1 MAVKC
6 ILTGQTPSVLDGVT
20 ENVQT
25 QIDDKQPKITADG
38 ILKGDGNS
46 NISAA
51 VKGTDYDTE
60 IGIVH
65 YEDSFDSVE
74 AAYNKSKRLFCSEYP
89 KEGYFSTDSAKLY
102 ALLNRSQPYVTGGGV
117 EIKYTFTCL
126 DKTITL
132 TREKQ
137 NSTATPV
144 DTWEKGSQA
153 FNPRLHASTHKTG
166 GSDAIAPSDI
176 GAQTKI
182 TANGIL
188 KGDGNGNI
196 TAADS
201 IDLPI
206 RAESIIIPKGRMRG
220 DVDGD
225 GKITHDDVQLMIDAG
240 NDIISLTDI
249 QTWCADTNG
258 DGLFKAA
265 DKSILRQYINGLV
278 TPLTSAPTFAD
289 YYNNWTYVKVDDLTG
304 YWTTEISIADLT
316 TSNNVVVNICE
327 TFPMGQFYKAEVSTG
342 KVKIYA
348 TTPPITDIP
357 ATITISLGSG
367 KGSIPSYLDDSSVQP
382 EIFIA
387 TYGTTTS
394 AEIEAAYRAGKIVLC
409 KDDTMCYF
417 FCGNLN
423 TMLFTTA
430 LPDTGKKGAEGALY
444 WVSPK
449 ASASG
454 GWAKGWFKAHPNT
467 HASTHA
473 SGGSDPI
480 TPVDIGAQP
489 TISANG
495 ILKGDGSGNITAAS
509 ETEVELVSLP
519 NICNPNLLD
528 NWYFGN
534 PVDQRNGYVVPP
546 QTPYFTLSATE
557 WNQVGVTEGYYA
569 ITGTNSTGGAYT
581 ISIGGT
587 TYMVTTN
594 AAVRGYTGE
603 GYTIDRWK
611 LFVSGS
617 VAITDG
623 GLQFSSAVNFGQ
635 VLEGS
640 RVPNGIKATASVLT
654 DEGLASVTFS
664 PSGEAQ
670 QIFSAVVGG
679 TSLYFTCNWGGS
691 GNHLIM
697 LDGSGLVKAVK
708 LELGSQQTLAHQE
721 NGAWVLNEIPDYREQ
736 LRRCQ
741 RYYQRL
747 KASSGYMRFGI
758 SQPYTD
764 TAAGVFIPLQVEMR
778 TAPTMSSSGNFAL
791 FEGSALLGVNLQLD
805 TASPY
810 NVILNVTGTG
820 LPGTSAQ
827 FLANA
832 DTNAYIEFSADL

>member
-1 MAVKC
+1 MSVKC

-74 AAYNKSKRLFCSEYP
+74 AAYNKSKRLFCSENPADYV
-89 KEGYFSTDSAKLY
+89 GTDSDKLY
-102 ALLNRSQPYVTGGGV
+102 ALLNRSQPYISDGRV

-132 TREKQ
+132 TRTKR

-144 DTWEKGSQA
+144 DTWAKGSQA

-188 KGDGNGNI
+188 KGDGKGNI
-196 TAADS
+196 TAAD
-201 IDLPI
+201 LPI
-206 RAESIIIPKGRMRG
+206 RAETITIPKGRMRG

-225 GKITHDDVQLMIDAG
+225 GKITENDALQIRQH
-240 NDIISLTDI
+240 NKEEITLTGADL
-249 QTWCADTNG
+249 WCADING
-258 DGLFKAA
+258 DGNI
-265 DKSILRQYINGLV
+265 KSIDVTLIRQYLSGAP

-304 YWTTEISIADLT
+304 YWTTEISIAGLT

-327 TFPMGQFYKAEVSTG
+327 TFLMGQFYKAEVSTG

-357 ATITISLGSG
+357 AIVVISSGSG
-367 KGSIPSYLDDSSVQP
+367 KGSIPSYLNESSVQP
-382 EIFIA
+382 EVFIA
-387 TYGTTTS
+387 TYGETTL
-394 AEIEAAYRAGKIVLC
+394 AEIYAAYQAGKAVNAVAGNTIYALDYIASSQAFFTRVGNNV
-409 KDDTMCYF
+409 KDYIKC
-417 FCGNLN
+417 LS
-423 TMLFTTA
+423 
-430 LPDTGKKGAEGALY
+430 TG
-444 WVSPK
+444 WS
-449 ASASG
+449 SG
-454 GWAKGWFKAHPNT
+454 QDNMIPSNHS
-467 HASTHA
+467 STHA

-480 TPVDIGAQP
+480 TPADVGAQP

-534 PVDQRNGYVVPP
+534 PVNQRG
-546 QTPYFTLSATE
+546 QTEYPAS
-557 WNQVGVTEGYYA
+557 NGVTYTVDRWIQNSSGVKINDGYTT
-569 ITGTNSTGGAYT
+569 IGGA
-581 ISIGGT
+581 GGIFERIE
-587 TYMVTTN
+587 N
-594 AAVRGYTGE
+594 
-603 GYTIDRWK
+603 IDMLVGK
-611 LFVSGS
+611 LLTF
-617 VAITDG
+617 
-623 GLQFSSAVNFGQ
+623 
-635 VLEGS
+635 
-640 RVPNGIKATASVLT
+640 SVLT
-654 DEGLASVTFS
+654 TDGLYTGTVTFNK
-664 PSGEAQ
+664 AD
-670 QIFSAVVGG
+670 VVF
-679 TSLYFTCNWGGS
+679 LDRDN
-691 GNHLIM
+691 LIM
-697 LDGSGLVKAVK
+697 LYNSFFNGFQIAPREGVKNIVAVK

-721 NGAWVLNEIPDYREQ
+721 NGAWVLNEIPDYGEQ
-736 LRRCQ
+736 LLKCQ
-741 RYYQRL
+741 RYLR
-747 KASSGYMRFGI
+747 
-758 SQPYTD
+758 P
-764 TAAGVFIPLQVEMR
+764 AALNFIV
-778 TAPTMSSSGNFAL
+778 SNSSGNYYA
-791 FEGSALLGVNLQLD
+791 SAIMQ
-805 TASPY
+805 SPY
-810 NVILNVTGTG
+810 PMRTVPAIVNGDYTAAVIREVTGGQTATVSQVFTPSVYGGLTIQLTPEGNSIPNYVYIDPTG
-820 LPGTSAQ
+820 FNPLLSAE
-827 FLANA
+827 L
-832 DTNAYIEFSADL
+832 